1 MFCSAIVGHCD
12 LSSPQAED
20 ILSRHVQSERFRGIR
35 HILNCHATKAIYSEA
50 PHDDFLT
57 NPKWLEGVA
66 LLQKFG
72 LSFEIHIL
80 PAQMQRAAEVTR
92 MFPGV
97 MFMVNH
103 CGLPYERDTQ
113 TMKIWREGLTE
124 LARQANVYCKVSG
137 VFATDRNWTQDSVA
151 EVVQP
156 VLDIFGTDRCVFATN
171 FPVDRING
179 SFPQLIRVLSEI
191 LKPYSEEQRRRFF
204 CGNARI
210 FYRL

>member
-20 ILSRHVQSERFRGIR
+20 ILSRHVQSKRFRGIR

-80 PAQMQRAAEVTR
+80 PAQMQR
-92 MFPGV
+92 
-97 MFMVNH
+97 
-103 CGLPYERDTQ
+103 
-113 TMKIWREGLTE
+113 
-124 LARQANVYCKVSG
+124 
-137 VFATDRNWTQDSVA
+137 
-151 EVVQP
+151 
-156 VLDIFGTDRCVFATN
+156 
-171 FPVDRING
+171 
-179 SFPQLIRVLSEI
+179 
-191 LKPYSEEQRRRFF
+191 
-204 CGNARI
+204 
-210 FYRL
+210 